1 MGSKGDWINPDF
13 KLHEEITGKDH
24 VRMDDHCKKY
34 ERPTNTTRNND
45 LNEVIEIQCYC
56 VCILSPLHY
65 HSPHIV
71 DLLHPLVLDAG
82 LLPPERQRGVA
93 HPDPLPLPLE
103 TVHAV
108 AENDKAVI
116 F

>member
-1 MGSKGDWINPDF
+1 MLVSAV
-13 KLHEEITGKDH
+13 LLTITHD
-24 VRMDDHCKKY
+24 
-34 ERPTNTTRNND
+34 
-45 LNEVIEIQCYC
+45 
-56 VCILSPLHY
+56 
-65 HSPHIV
+65 SPHIV

-93 HPDPLPLPLE
+93 HPNPLPLPLE

>member
-1 MGSKGDWINPDF
+1 MVSEIILITNC
-13 KLHEEITGKDH
+13 KLHNEITGKDH
-24 VRMDDHCKKY
+24 VRVDDHSKKY
-34 ERPTNTTRNND
+34 ERPTNNTRNND
-45 LNEVIEIQCYC
+45 LMKMKTLNYY
-56 VCILSPLHY
+56 CILSPSD
-65 HSPHIV
+65 SPDVV

-82 LLPPERQRGVA
+82 LLSPERQRGVA

-108 AENDKAVI
+108 AENDKAVV